1 MEFIIIFLA
10 VLFLFY
16 IYTNSSEPVITTTPQ
31 PTITIAPTGSIAV
44 AQDPSVVP
52 IPASQVIIGASPNP
66 TVVSTH
72 DSSISNA
79 LNTIIPPISITI
91 VAESIPS
98 EKSNSSIIPLSFYNN
113 SLYTPVYG
121 SS

>member
-16 IYTNSSEPVITTTPQ
+16 IYINSSEPVITTPQ

-72 DSSISNA
+72 ESS
-79 LNTIIPPISITI
+79 TIIPPISITI

-98 EKSNSSIIPLSFYNN
+98 EKTNSSIIPLSFYNN
-113 SLYTPVYG
+113 SLYTPIYG

>member
-16 IYTNSSEPVITTTPQ
+16 IYINSSEPVITTPQ

-72 DSSISNA
+72 ESSISNA

-98 EKSNSSIIPLSFYNN
+98 EKTNSSIIPLSFYNN
-113 SLYTPVYG
+113 SLYTPIYG